1 MTLTSLDAT
10 PRVWRRY
17 VAVGDSFTEGMVD
30 PDPTDP
36 ARYRGWSDRLAEHL
50 AERAAEHGA
59 DFRYANLAVRGRK
72 LDDIVGPQLER
83 ALSMEPDLVSV
94 IGGGNDMLRPSVDLD
109 VLAGRLEEAVI
120 EVRSTGADVLLC
132 TPTDPREAGLFKA
145 LRSRHSV
152 HAANLFTI
160 AHNHGA
166 HIINMWGLRAT
177 RDWRMWGEDRI
188 HPSELGHERITQ
200 AALLA
205 LGLPETDP
213 DWQVPLPPAE
223 RAGRREELR
232 QHATWA
238 RTHAA
243 PWVQRRLRGTSSG
256 SELTAKRPELS
267 PVEVLSRRG
276 SRGRGG

>member
-1 MTLTSLDAT
+1 M
-10 PRVWRRY
+10 P
-17 VAVGDSFTEGMVD
+17 
-30 PDPTDP
+30 
-36 ARYRGWSDRLAEHL
+36 
-50 AERAAEHGA
+50 
-59 DFRYANLAVRGRK
+59 
-72 LDDIVGPQLER
+72 IVEEQLEP
-83 ALSMEPDLVSV
+83 ALALRPTHLSFN
-94 IGGGNDMLRPSVDLD
+94 GGGNDMLRPSVDLD
-109 VLAGRLEEAVI
+109 ALAGRLEEAVI
-120 EVRSTGADVLLC
+120 EIRSTGADVLLC

-145 LRSRHSV
+145 LRARHSV

-188 HPSELGHERITQ
+188 HPSQLGHERITQ

-213 DWQVPLPPAE
+213 DWQVPLPPTE

-256 SELTAKRPELS
+256 SELVAKRPELS

-276 SRGRGG
+276 SRARGG

>member
-1 MTLTSLDAT
+1 MTVPPAES
-10 PRVWRRY
+10 PVWERY
-17 VAVGDSFTEGMVD
+17 VAIGDSFTEGMVD

-36 ARYRGWSDRLAEHL
+36 SRFRGWADRLAEHL
-50 AERAAEHGA
+50 AKHAADHGRE
-59 DFRYANLAVRGRK
+59 FRYANLAVRGRK
-72 LDDIVGPQLER
+72 LGDVVGPQLDR
-83 ALSMEPDLVSV
+83 ALAMAPDLVSM

-109 VLAGRLEEAVI
+109 ALAARLEDAVVTI
-120 EVRSTGADVLLC
+120 RETGADVLLA

-145 LRSRHSV
+145 LRPRHAV

-160 AHNHGA
+160 AQDHGCY
-166 HIINMWGLRAT
+166 ILNLWGLRAT

-188 HPSELGHERITQ
+188 HPSTMGHERITQ

-213 DWQVPLPPAE
+213 TWRDPLPALD

-232 QHATWA
+232 EHAAWA
-238 RTHAA
+238 RSYAA

-256 SELTAKRPELS
+256 AAVEPKRPDLG
-267 PVEVLSRRG
+267 PI
-276 SRGRGG
+276 